1 MIVMHPKLVL
11 GKPTARRQLRF
22 ELSSTFVVAL
32 SVILI
37 PDFLAIFKH
46 RYYCNSPFLYN
57 IILSGILCP
66 EALIY
71 PNNQLVSFASSIS
84 AEQFVFNSQ
93 DYGIVNFFSNSSGF
107 YKQDMCSFLCLMT

>member
-22 ELSSTFVVAL
+22 EPSSTFVVAL

-84 AEQFVFNSQ
+84 ASSLFS
-93 DYGIVNFFSNSSGF
+93 IVKTMVLLIFFSNSSGF